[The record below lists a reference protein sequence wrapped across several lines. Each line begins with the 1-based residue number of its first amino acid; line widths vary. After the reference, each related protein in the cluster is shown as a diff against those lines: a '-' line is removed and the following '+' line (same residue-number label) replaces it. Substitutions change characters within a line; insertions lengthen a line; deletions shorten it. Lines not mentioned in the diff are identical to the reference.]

1 MTPYI
6 ILSLILVVAGAALLA
21 AVAYL
26 AGLVRRHRRSLSAL
40 LKLPRHSLDPLQLPA
55 TAWPALADGGIK
67 RLDYS
72 GTWFG
77 QTVQG
82 AFGVAYDEGHAHS
95 FIFKIATDGDV
106 CLEFHLY
113 AQTNR
118 GEARLFAE
126 NLAEVFRLLLEAAVL
141 CKIEALSAAL
151 TEQAR
156 LTLYL
161 QHDLRNLAQWVEWL
175 EADFKSAQDDDT
187 LLRIAKRLCVGAP
200 HAAARARRI
209 LDATCSKSTI
219 PSEPQSIAL
228 ATIIRQSAEHAG
240 IAVAIE
246 HDAFVWLRRDLLD
259 RTLDNLFTNVAPL
272 VRRHQNM
279 VISVSISH
287 KADKVIVRI
296 NIPLIAE
303 VVRPEKLFEPFACGR
318 PGGLGLGLYQAHRSL
333 QEEGGKLDAEVCEQ
347 SICFSLNLPGAE
359 CLRPCA

>member
-1 MTPYI
+1 MTPFI
-6 ILSLILVVAGAALLA
+6 SLSFVFIVSGAALLA
-21 AVAYL
+21 VVAYL
-26 AGLVRRHRRSLSAL
+26 SRLVRQHRRSLSAL
-40 LKLPRHSLDPLQLPA
+40 LKLSKPSLDPLQLPA
-55 TAWPALADGGIK
+55 YAWPTLSDGGFN

-77 QTVQG
+77 QPVQG
-82 AFGVAYDEGHAHS
+82 AFGMAYDECHAHS

-113 AQTNR
+113 AQADR

-126 NLAEVFRLLLEAAVL
+126 NLVEVFRLLLEAAVL

-151 TEQAR
+151 AEQAQ

-175 EADFKSAQDDDT
+175 EADFKNVQDDDT
-187 LLRIAKRLCVGAP
+187 LLRIAKHLRTGAP

-209 LDATCSKSTI
+209 LDATCTKSSISSK
-219 PSEPQSIAL
+219 PQSIAL

-246 HDAFVWLRRDLLD
+246 HDACVWLRRDLLD
-259 RTLDNLFTNVAPL
+259 RTLDNLFANVAPL
-272 VRRHQNM
+272 VRQHQNM
-279 VISVSISH
+279 VISVTISQ
-287 KADKVIVRI
+287 KIDKVIARI

-303 VVRPEKLFEPFACGR
+303 VVCPEKLFEPFACGR

-333 QEEGGKLDAEVCEQ
+333 QADGGKLDAQVCEQ
-347 SICFSLNLPGAE
+347 SICFSLNLPGVE
-359 CLRPCA
+359 SLQPGV